1 LRPPPASPL
10 LPYPPL
16 FRPLRHYPVER
27 VVRPLR
33 RELLRLQEPAH
44 ILLDLARH
52 RLELPV
58 APIRIFVVLVREASH
73 GPEQVALEVELLGS
87 HEPGAIVH
95 LVDLPTKVPLLGPRD
110 WRRRVLRLEIE
121 RFTVHGSLH
130 QGLVRAIGHVLVRRA
145 LQLIV
150 LPAHRLPAAVPLVQ
164 RFARGVL
171 YGRSEERRVGRGC
184 RARWWR
190 YV

>member
-73 GPEQVALEVELLGS
+73 GPEQVALEVELLDRKSTRLNSS
-87 HEPGAIVH
+87 HVKISYA
-95 LVDLPTKVPLLGPRD
+95 
-110 WRRRVLRLEIE
+110 
-121 RFTVHGSLH
+121 
-130 QGLVRAIGHVLVRRA
+130 
-145 LQLIV
+145 
-150 LPAHRLPAAVPLVQ
+150 
-164 RFARGVL
+164 
-171 YGRSEERRVGRGC
+171 
-184 RARWWR
+184 
-190 YV
+190 